1 MKVKDI
7 KTPVSAISGVGPQ
20 LAKVLAKV
28 NIFTVGDLLLYFP
41 RDYEDRT
48 RKTTLYEYK
57 KGKVHTV
64 AQVIK
69 HEWFGYGKMKTL
81 KIIISDGTAA
91 GELICFNR
99 TFLEKTLPPGTI
111 VSVTGQFFIKYSR
124 LQSSSFEVNK
134 ITPPSS
140 AYENGKVN
148 LQKLSPLNSGILP
161 VYPLTEGLTRKVL
174 TKIIGTAIKQY
185 AHGIEDELPPEIITK
200 RNLLPKQEAIRLIHQ
215 PKTIQEA
222 NSAKQTLI
230 YEELYQLQYTIAQR
244 AFKHKGSIPSAAL
257 TNLDGTEQT
266 STGTG
271 STTQALSTANTTI
284 SPEDFEHSLSPLQL
298 QLYQKL
304 PFKLTDDQR
313 SVIKTI
319 DDEIDRGFMER
330 NKLLIDQENSTGSTN
345 KLPFT
350 MARLLQGDV
359 GSGKTLAALF
369 ACLRV
374 ISYKGQCAFMAPTE
388 ILARQHAETTSKLL
402 DSLGVRTAFL
412 TGNVKSAGRTQLL
425 KALKNG
431 EVDIVIGTHAL
442 FSNQVVYN
450 DLQLAV
456 IDEQHRFGVLQRQ
469 AILAKGRK
477 TEDNNLTFEPHLLM
491 MSATPIPQ
499 TLALTVFG
507 DLDVSV
513 IKSMPEGRKPIQTF
527 LVKEGNEQNAYNA
540 VLKELQK
547 GHQAYFVYP
556 AIESEFSSDNDDESG
571 NEGGSS
577 GEGYK
582 IKSAEKNFA
591 NLSRNIYP
599 DYNCALIHSKV
610 DEERQIQILND
621 FHAGKIQVL
630 AATTVVEVGVDVP
643 NATCMV
649 IEQADRFGMAQLHQL
664 RGRVGRGKDQ
674 SYCILIYSKNLS
686 ESGIERM
693 KALRES
699 TDGFYIAEQDLKT
712 RGPGEIT
719 GTLQA
724 GNLVLGIADP
734 VRDKDLL
741 LQARTDA
748 FTVFQVLQSKT

>member
-1 MKVKDI
+1 MKIKDI

-28 NIFTVGDLLLYFP
+28 NVFTVGDLLQYYP

-48 RKTTLYEYK
+48 K
-57 KGKVHTV
+57 KSPLCEWKKSRVHTV

-69 HEWFGYGKMKTL
+69 HEWFGYGRMKTL
-81 KIIISDGTAA
+81 KLIISDGTAA
-91 GELICFNR
+91 AELLCFNR
-99 TFLEKTLPPGTI
+99 AFLERMLPPGTF
-111 VSVTGQFFIKYSR
+111 VSVTGQFYVKYGK
-124 LQSSSFEVNK
+124 LESSIFEVDK
-134 ITPPSS
+134 ITPPQE
-140 AYENGKVN
+140 AYENGSVN
-148 LQKLSPLNSGILP
+148 LKKLTPINSGILP
-161 VYPLTEGLTRKVL
+161 IYPLTEGLTRKVL
-174 TKIIGTAIKQY
+174 AKIIAAALKQY
-185 AHGIEDELPPEIITK
+185 AHGIENELPLEIIQK
-200 RNLLPKQEAIRLIHQ
+200 RKLLSKQEAIRLIHQ
-215 PKTIQEA
+215 PASLADVQA
-222 NSAKQTLI
+222 ARQTLI

-244 AFKHKGSIPSAAL
+244 AFKHKGNLPSVSFTDLAQVS
-257 TNLDGTEQT
+257 DKP
-266 STGTG
+266 
-271 STTQALSTANTTI
+271 I
-284 SPEDFEHSLSPLQL
+284 SKEAFEKSLSPLQL
-298 QLYQKL
+298 KLFEKL
-304 PFKLTDDQR
+304 PFALTDDQR
-313 SVIKTI
+313 SVINTI
-319 DDEIDRGFMER
+319 NQEIDRGFMER
-330 NKLLIDQENSTGSTN
+330 NELLIHNTPANTVDINSSTSPAS

-402 DSLGVRTAFL
+402 EPLGVRVAFL
-412 TGNVKSAGRTQLL
+412 TGNIKSAGRTQLL
-425 KALKNG
+425 KALKSG
-431 EVDIVIGTHAL
+431 EIDIVIGTHAL

-477 TEDNNLTFEPHLLM
+477 TEDNNITFEPHLLM

-513 IKSMPEGRKPIQTF
+513 IKTMPQGRKPIQTF

-540 VLKELQK
+540 VLKELKK

-556 AIESEFSSDNDDESG
+556 AIDSEFSYDDE
-571 NEGGSS
+571 GSNYS
-577 GEGYK
+577 TNSDGEGLR
-582 IKSAEKNFA
+582 IKSAEKNFE

-599 DYNCALIHSKV
+599 DFNCALIHSRV

-621 FHAGKIQVL
+621 FYSGKIQIL

-664 RGRVGRGKDQ
+664 RGRVGRGSDQ

-724 GNLVLGIADP
+724 GNLELGIADP

-748 FTVFQVLQSKT
+748 FTMFSKRYAT

>member
-28 NIFTVGDLLLYFP
+28 NVFTVGDLLLYFP

-48 RKTTLYEYK
+48 KKKSLYEYK
-57 KGKVHTV
+57 RSKVHTV

-99 TFLEKTLPPGTI
+99 AFLEKMLPPGTFA
-111 VSVTGQFFIKYSR
+111 SVTGDFFLKYGR
-124 LQSSSFEVNK
+124 IQSSSFEVSK
-134 ITPPSS
+134 ITPPPE
-140 AYENGKVN
+140 AYENGAVN
-148 LQKLSPLNSGILP
+148 LKKLMPVNSGILP

-174 TKIIGTAIKQY
+174 TKIISTAIKQY
-185 AHGIEDELPPEIITK
+185 AHGIEDELPPEIIAK
-200 RNLLPKQEAIRLIHQ
+200 RKLLSKQEAIRLIHQ
-215 PKTIQEA
+215 PETLQEA
-222 NSAKQTLI
+222 NTAKQTLI

-244 AFKHKGSIPSAAL
+244 AFKHKGSIPSVAL
-257 TNLDGTEQT
+257 TNLDDTT
-266 STGTG
+266 KASTV
-271 STTQALSTANTTI
+271 I
-284 SPEDFEHSLSPLQL
+284 SQDDFERTLSPLQL
-298 QLYQKL
+298 QLFKKL

-313 SVIKTI
+313 TVIKTI

-330 NKLLIDQENSTGSTN
+330 NELLIQNKPDNNPNSATPSL

-412 TGNVKSAGRTQLL
+412 NGNVKSAGRTQLL

-431 EVDIVIGTHAL
+431 EIDIVIGTHAL

-477 TEDNNLTFEPHLLM
+477 TEDNNITFEPHLLM

-556 AIESEFSSDNDDESG
+556 AIESEFSYDNDDENSSLTG
-571 NEGGSS
+571 NSS
-577 GEGYK
+577 GEGLR

-591 NLSRNIYP
+591 NLSKNIYP

-610 DEERQIQILND
+610 DEERQVQILND
-621 FHAGKIQVL
+621 FYAGKIQVL

-724 GNLVLGIADP
+724 GNLVLAIADP
-734 VRDKDLL
+734 VRDRDTLL
-741 LQARTDA
+741 LARTDA
-748 FTVFQVLQSKT
+748 FTVFSANNL